1 MLIPLKQFI
10 CDTCGEIIQKPE
22 DGWVEWISV
31 YNESTKKFNTHS
43 YRIVHHQ
50 SASPKKESSYY
61 GCYQHDKAKGR
72 CDNHLHHFINDEYQ
86 MANILSFLDV
96 GPYHCN
102 TFSGTGINDIR
113 EYVEFVRRLTIPYY
127 EEARIYWQE
136 ALEDGYFED
145 ANEIWIYGTKTLKQL
160 IEKYGR

>member
-10 CDTCGEIIQKPE
+10 CDTCGNIIQKPE
-22 DGWVEWISV
+22 DGWVEWIHSHD
-31 YNESTKKFNTHS
+31 ESKGKFYDHS
-43 YRIVHHQ
+43 FRIVHHK
-50 SASPKKESSYY
+50 SASPKKESSHC
-61 GCYQHDKAKGR
+61 GCYQHTNMDR
-72 CDNHLHHFINDEYQ
+72 RSDDHLHHFIDDEFK